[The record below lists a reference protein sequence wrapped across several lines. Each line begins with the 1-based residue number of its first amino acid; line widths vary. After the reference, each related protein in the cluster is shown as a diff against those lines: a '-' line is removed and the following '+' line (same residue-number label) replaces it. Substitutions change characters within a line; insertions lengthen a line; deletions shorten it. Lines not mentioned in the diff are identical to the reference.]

1 MVYGARLES
10 ELGESP
16 REFESRI
23 LRQLGFQGRTWS
35 PFLLSGQHSPYA
47 VTCKESDMDDSL
59 ESPVPLE
66 PESNASHAGHQPEH
80 EKKAPH
86 SKFFVRLSRVQRP
99 ATMNRREH
107 PAVRILTDIFIALI
121 FLAVSCV
128 SLLTLQWGINPGV
141 SLLRGFIFNSYLFNV
156 VLFAPN
162 KTLLLNLILL
172 MILYFSLIVLFN
184 HFWAATTVF
193 SSVIIIFSIAD
204 HIKMDARNEPI
215 LVSDLTMA
223 TGNTGEIMSFI
234 PSGSTTLIVLGILS
248 VILLIVLAI
257 VCSWYFGAGHLFH
270 ISNNPIRITAQI
282 VVFLVI
288 ALPFGLFAR
297 SVGNIESPAYHFTRS
312 IGDQAM
318 FWDTRLDANT
328 NGVLLNLMRGLYVN
342 VIDRPANYS
351 QKTMQAVAR
360 RYENAAAQIN
370 SQRTAKLTDQN
381 VILILSESY
390 SDPLRVPGITIGGAG
405 DPLPYIRSLK
415 QQTTSGLMLSSGY
428 GGGTANLEF
437 QALTGLSTSNFSAS
451 LKSPYQQFVPSWKYP
466 TSFNQL
472 WNTPGSSSVAFHA
485 ADGSLY
491 LRHTD
496 YKKFGFS
503 HFWTT
508 DGPEFIKHTDKVEN
522 NISVSDEASYE
533 NVTDYLKAHPNKT
546 HFIQMATIQNHMP
559 YPGNYYR
566 NNPYISSSSKGAPSD
581 ELGNINTYSRGL
593 KYTDDATKKFL
604 DTLNSL
610 KQPTTVVWYGD
621 HLPGIYPNEI
631 KDPRNTL
638 IMHESDYF
646 IWSNAASGDQGKKI
660 ADAAYTS
667 PNYFIAQAAD
677 QMNAKVTPYLA
688 FLTQMHEAIPA
699 MEPQLDSH
707 AGVSWDTA
715 LDGKPVYLDANGT
728 QINKLNARQKQLI
741 DDYKLITYDMTLG
754 KNYLGASKFTTSV
767 PGK

>member
-1 MVYGARLES
+1 
-10 ELGESP
+10 
-16 REFESRI
+16 
-23 LRQLGFQGRTWS
+23 
-35 PFLLSGQHSPYA
+35 
-47 VTCKESDMDDSL
+47 MDDSL

-66 PESNASHAGHQPEH
+66 TELSASHIKHGPKH
-80 EKKAPH
+80 EKKKPR
-86 SKFFVRLSRVQRP
+86 SKFSDKLSRVQRP
-99 ATMNRREH
+99 AIMNRHEH
-107 PAVRILTDIFIALI
+107 PVARTLTDIFIVLV
-121 FLAVSCV
+121 FLAASCV
-128 SLLTLQWGINPGV
+128 SLLTLQWSINPGV
-141 SLLRGFIFNSYLFNV
+141 SLFRSFIFSSYLFNV

-162 KTLLLNLILL
+162 KVLLLNLILL
-172 MILYFSLIVLFN
+172 MILYFSLIALFN
-184 HFWAATTVF
+184 HFWAATATF
-193 SSVIIIFSIAD
+193 SSIIVIFSIAD
-204 HIKMDARNEPI
+204 HLKMDARNEPI

-234 PSGSTTLIVLGILS
+234 PNGSTTLITLGILG

-257 VCSWYFGAGHLFH
+257 VCSWYFGPGHLFH
-270 ISNNPIRITAQI
+270 ISNNPIRITTQI

-288 ALPFGLFAR
+288 AIPFGLFAH
-297 SVGNIESPAYHFTRS
+297 SVGNVESSADRFTQS
-312 IGDQAM
+312 MGDSAKL
-318 FWDTRLDANT
+318 WDTRLDANT
-328 NGVLLNLMRGLYVN
+328 NGVLLNLIRGFYVN
-342 VIDRPANYS
+342 VIDKPANYS
-351 QKTMQAVAR
+351 QKTMKAVAH

-370 SQRTAKLTDQN
+370 SQRPAKLTDQN

-390 SDPLRVPGITIGGAG
+390 SDPLRVPGITLRNNE

-491 LRHTD
+491 LRHTN

-503 HFWTT
+503 HFWTL
-508 DGPEFIKHTDKVEN
+508 DGPEYVKHTDRVEN
-522 NISVSDEASYE
+522 NVSVSDEASYE

-559 YPGNYYR
+559 YPGNYYS
-566 NNPYISSSSKGAPSD
+566 NNPFISDSSKGAPRE
-581 ELGNINTYSRGL
+581 ELGNINTYSRGV

-646 IWSNAASGDQGKKI
+646 IWSNQASGDQGKKI
-660 ADAAYTS
+660 ADAAYSS

-707 AGVSWDTA
+707 AGVDWNNA
-715 LDGKPVYLDANGT
+715 LEGKPMYLDANGV
-728 QINKLNARQKQLI
+728 QINHLNAQQKQLVN
-741 DDYKLITYDMTLG
+741 DYKLITYDITLG
-754 KNYLGASKFTTSV
+754 KNYLGASKFTTAV
-767 PGK
+767 PEK